1 MKDKLDE
8 IIANKYESDED
19 EDDITG
25 EAMKYISYE
34 SMDTEETKQLMENKD
49 GNIDSKED
57 NQEESN
63 EINSNAEEEY
73 QKAIENNLKSY
84 YEGFFD
90 MNNPKY
96 NTFKTTV
103 QEDIVTL

>member
-1 MKDKLDE
+1 MEDKLDE
-8 IIANKYESDED
+8 IIANKSESDED
-19 EDDITG
+19 EDDITD

-34 SMDTEETKQLMENKD
+34 SMDTEETTQLMENKD

-57 NQEESN
+57 KKEESN

-73 QKAIENNLKSY
+73 HKAIENHLKSY

-96 NTFKTTV
+96 HTFKTTV